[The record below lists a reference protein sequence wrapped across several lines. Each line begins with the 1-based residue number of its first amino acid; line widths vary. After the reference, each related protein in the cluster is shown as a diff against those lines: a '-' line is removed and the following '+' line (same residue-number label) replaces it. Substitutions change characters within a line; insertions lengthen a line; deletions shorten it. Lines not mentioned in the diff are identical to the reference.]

1 MLHFPRMKKE
11 TKIFGTVFIALI
23 FFSSCTTLNKTIR
36 EPNVRVELNKNDFS
50 LSKQVNAEAKSVKII
65 GIDFGRLF
73 TQKTGN
79 VEGGSASIS
88 LASLPVV
95 GNLLDDKTSNYA
107 LYELMITNPGYDVI
121 FYPQYEVKVLKPIF
135 GIGLLTKIT
144 TVKTTARLGKLKE

>member
-1 MLHFPRMKKE
+1 M
-11 TKIFGTVFIALI
+11 
-23 FFSSCTTLNKTIR
+23 R

-50 LSKQVNAEAKSVKII
+50 LSKQVNAEAKCVKII
-65 GIDFGRLF
+65 GIDFERLF
-73 TQKTGN
+73 TQKNTGN
-79 VEGGSASIS
+79 IGGGSASIS

-95 GNLLDDKTSNYA
+95 GNLLGDKTSNYA

-135 GIGLLTKIT
+135 GIGFLTKIT